1 MQARLLSSHPSWERL
16 ICGRGTLWLICSALG
31 FMRLHCRGIDMSPG
45 GSVALFNLEEYESA
59 KEAFET
65 ANSIQKKKEIETWI
79 RKCNAELE
87 GLSLTTI
94 AIRPGTTQ
102 HRGLAVY
109 IMLFDINRDLTPFY
123 LLSILLC
130 RGGRSLCKRPQ
141 HGTKCNRPA
150 FPLFSGSA

>member
-1 MQARLLSSHPSWERL
+1 
-16 ICGRGTLWLICSALG
+16 
-31 FMRLHCRGIDMSPG
+31 MSPG

-65 ANSIQKKKEIETWI
+65 ANSIQKKKETETWI

-102 HRGLAVY
+102 LGGSAVY
-109 IMLFDINRDLTPFY
+109 IMLFDINQDLTPFY
-123 LLSILLC
+123 LL
-130 RGGRSLCKRPQ
+130 
-141 HGTKCNRPA
+141 
-150 FPLFSGSA
+150 